1 MSAPQFDV
9 IVVGSGITGGWAAKE
24 FAEAG
29 FKVLMLERGRKIEH
43 GVDYNTEGLA
53 PWELPFRG
61 KGDPA
66 VFARDFPIQS
76 RKWHFNEWTQDH
88 FVNDRE
94 NPYASPSETPFE
106 WTRSY
111 QLGGRSL
118 TWGRQ
123 CYRWSDYDFGA
134 NKKDGHGVDWPIRY
148 KDLAP
153 YYDKAE
159 SFIGVSG
166 SRDGAESL
174 PDGQFQPP
182 FEMNVVEKAVKK
194 VIEGQY
200 PGRHLVIGRTAN
212 LTEAKEGRAPC
223 QSRDICARGCSYGA
237 YFSTQS
243 STLPAAQA
251 TGNLALKTDMI
262 VEKLDYDP
270 ATGRVS
276 GVLALDAKTG
286 ARMRHTA
293 RVVFL
298 NAGSFNSVGLLLRS
312 TSEAF
317 PTGLGDRSSG
327 LLGRYILDH
336 AVSVGAAAMMPGYE
350 KHTSYGNRPT
360 GIYVPKFRNIGQDQ
374 APFLRSYSYQGGALQ
389 GAWARGGKQ
398 AGVGAELKA
407 ALHHPGP
414 WRFVLVTYAECLPR
428 KENRV
433 SLEATKT
440 DASGL
445 PQLKID
451 FGFSDNEKLLLADG
465 ATEASAMLTAA
476 GGHVVF
482 SQNGPSPPG
491 SSIHEMGGAR
501 MSADPK
507 EGVVNAYN
515 RLHDVGNV
523 FVTDGAAMASSASQ
537 NPSLTYM
544 ALTIRAAEHAIGLM
558 RAGAL

>member
-1 MSAPQFDV
+1 MSAPEFDV

-24 FAEAG
+24 FTEAG
-29 FKVLMLERGRKIEH
+29 FKVLLLERGRMVEH
-43 GVDYNTEGLA
+43 GTDYNTESLA

-66 VFARDFPIQS
+66 LFAKDFPIQS
-76 RKWHFNEWTQDH
+76 RKWHFNEWTQDR

-94 NPYASPSETPFE
+94 NPYATPADAPFE

-111 QLGGRSL
+111 MLGGRSQ

-134 NKKDGHGVDWPIRY
+134 NKADGHGVDWPVRY

-159 SFIGVSG
+159 DFIGVSG
-166 SRDGAESL
+166 STDGAESL
-174 PDGQFQPP
+174 PDGKFQPP
-182 FEMNVVEKAVKK
+182 FQLNVVEKAVKS
-194 VIEGQY
+194 VIETQF
-200 PGRHLVIGRTAN
+200 PGRHLIIGRTAN
-212 LTEAKEGRAPC
+212 LTEPKVGRAAC
-223 QSRDICARGCSYGA
+223 QSRDICARGCSFGA

-251 TGNLALKTDMI
+251 TGNLTLKTDMI
-262 VEKLDYDP
+262 VESVDHDP
-270 ATGRVS
+270 ATGRATGVS
-276 GVLALDAKTG
+276 ALDTKTG
-286 ARMRHTA
+286 KRVRHTA
-293 RVVFL
+293 RVIFL
-298 NAGSFNSVGLLLRS
+298 NAGSFNTVALLMRS

-317 PTGLGDRSSG
+317 PTGMGNRSSG
-327 LLGRYILDH
+327 LLGHYILDH

-350 KHTSYGNRPT
+350 AHTTYGNRPT
-360 GIYVPKFRNIGQDQ
+360 GIFVPKFRNIGSDK

-398 AGVGAELKA
+398 AGIGADFKDGLR
-407 ALHHPGP
+407 HPGP

-428 KENRV
+428 KENRL
-433 SLEATKT
+433 SLERDRT
-440 DASGL
+440 DAFGQA
-445 PQLKID
+445 QLRIE
-451 FGFSDNEKLLLADG
+451 FNFSDNEKRLLADG
-465 ATEASAMLTAA
+465 AKEASTMLTAA

-482 SQNGPSPPG
+482 SQDGPNPPG

-501 MSADPK
+501 MSADPTD
-507 EGVVNAYN
+507 GVVNAYN
-515 RLHDVGNV
+515 QLHDVPNV

-544 ALTIRAAEHAIGLM
+544 AFTIRAAEHAIGRM